1 MATINVT
8 ITLPSSFTNVEL
20 DKIHEVIDF
29 YMATSLAFASVEDI
43 MFESG
48 EFLDV
53 EGLDSISAAIFLKSL
68 RDALES

>member
-1 MATINVT
+1 MKTVT
-8 ITLPSSFTNVEL
+8 ITLPFSFTNVEL
-20 DKIHEVIDF
+20 DKIHDVLDF
-29 YMATSLAFASVEDI
+29 YMSTSLAFASVEDV

-53 EGLDSISAAIFLKSL
+53 VGLDASSAAIFLNSL